1 MSTTVSYQ
9 ENIYKTLS
17 TAIITNNK
25 IVQTNKWISHTK
37 ITNSWS
43 EAELQ
48 AHLRSGR
55 ITMRESSTPGVYE
68 YKDNQDLSSIK
79 TIDKQKSL
87 KGSQKTQVGEDEVAE
102 FQALYD
108 SCVLGLTDNSFEV
121 GEFAWTETVSSLAL
135 VQPLC
140 KAKAK
145 ACPKGKG
152 KGGTP
157 QEPAEEL
164 DEEAAE
170 TACLSKGK
178 ACLALLG
185 KTLLALEIHAAAVR
199 KSLFMT
205 KTLKDKYAA
214 MASDLQSH
222 LDKIKK
228 GIMTD
233 KHITATMP
241 AFKQDLTNAV
251 LAVKVC
257 QDFIRQH
264 KSFGAPSHKGE

>member
-1 MSTTVSYQ
+1 MVSYQ

-55 ITMRESSTPGVYE
+55 ITMRESTTPGVYE

-121 GEFAWTETVSSLAL
+121 GEFAWTETI
-135 VQPLC
+135 
-140 KAKAK
+140 
-145 ACPKGKG
+145 
-152 KGGTP
+152 
-157 QEPAEEL
+157 PA
-164 DEEAAE
+164 
-170 TACLSKGK
+170 
-178 ACLALLG
+178 
-185 KTLLALEIHAAAVR
+185 
-199 KSLFMT
+199 
-205 KTLKDKYAA
+205 
-214 MASDLQSH
+214 
-222 LDKIKK
+222 
-228 GIMTD
+228 
-233 KHITATMP
+233 
-241 AFKQDLTNAV
+241 
-251 LAVKVC
+251 
-257 QDFIRQH
+257 
-264 KSFGAPSHKGE
+264 

>member
-1 MSTTVSYQ
+1 MSTMVSYQ

-55 ITMRESSTPGVYE
+55 ITMRESTTPGVYE

-87 KGSQKTQVGEDEVAE
+87 TGSQKTQVGEEEVAE

-135 VQPLC
+135 VQPVG

-145 ACPKGKG
+145 AGPKGKG

-178 ACLALLG
+178 ACLSLLG
-185 KTLLALEIHAAAVR
+185 KTLLALEMHAAAVR